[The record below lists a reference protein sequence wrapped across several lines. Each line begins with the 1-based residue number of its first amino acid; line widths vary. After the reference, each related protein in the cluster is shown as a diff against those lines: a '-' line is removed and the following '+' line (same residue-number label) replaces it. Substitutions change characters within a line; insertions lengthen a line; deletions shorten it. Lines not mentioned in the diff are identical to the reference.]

1 MSDDGR
7 QGLTI
12 IAFIGSVFS
21 PYYAWARGRHDSGQV
36 DPLDHCALNVA
47 LYGESGKRWTLTE
60 RGRAG
65 LQRTSDTLSI
75 GPSALSWDGKSLTIR
90 IDEIGVP
97 LPSRVR
103 GVVRLHP
110 AVFAN
115 HPVLLDDKGRHTW
128 QVIAPCARV
137 EVEFERPSMRWSG
150 TGYLDSNSGD
160 EPLENSFVR
169 WDWSRASVC
178 NGTAVLYDV
187 TRRSGGDFSLALHFD
202 RSGRAELFVPPTRI
216 ALPRSGWQ
224 IERNTRA
231 DAGYPARVVKTLED
245 TPFYARSLISTRLLG
260 EHANAVHESL
270 SLDRFRSRWVQM
282 MLPFRMPRVRR

>member
-1 MSDDGR
+1 
-7 QGLTI
+7 
-12 IAFIGSVFS
+12 
-21 PYYAWARGRHDSGQV
+21 
-36 DPLDHCALNVA
+36 
-47 LYGESGKRWTLTE
+47 
-60 RGRAG
+60 
-65 LQRTSDTLSI
+65 
-75 GPSALSWDGKSLTIR
+75 
-90 IDEIGVP
+90 
-97 LPSRVR
+97 
-103 GVVRLHP
+103 
-110 AVFAN
+110 
-115 HPVLLDDKGRHTW
+115 
-128 QVIAPCARV
+128 
-137 EVEFERPSMRWSG
+137 MRWSG
-150 TGYLDSNSGD
+150 NGYLDSNSGD

-169 WDWSRASVC
+169 WDWSRASVR

-216 ALPRSGWQ
+216 ALQRSGWQ